1 MKTRL
6 QAVQIVLLLGGIL
19 VEVALAFGIVLRR
32 LRTAAGLTQ
41 EQLALEAELQRN
53 YVSMMERGVNQP
65 TITTLIKL
73 SKPLG
78 ISAAGIVTQVEL
90 LLQSTD
96 RDL

>member
-1 MKTRL
+1 M
-6 QAVQIVLLLGGIL
+6 
-19 VEVALAFGIVLRR
+19 EVALAFGMVLRR
-32 LRTAAGLTQ
+32 LRTAAGFTQ

-78 ISAAGIVTQVEL
+78 SSAADIVTQVEL
-90 LLQSTD
+90 LIQSSD
-96 RDL
+96 SDQQPH

>member
-1 MKTRL
+1 M
-6 QAVQIVLLLGGIL
+6 
-19 VEVALAFGIVLRR
+19 EVALAFGMILRR

-41 EQLALEAELQRN
+41 EQLALEADLQRN

-78 ISAAGIVTQVEL
+78 SSAADIVNQVEL
-90 LLQSTD
+90 LIQSTD
-96 RDL
+96 GNQ

>member
-1 MKTRL
+1 MKTGL
-6 QAVQIVLLLGGIL
+6 HAIQIVPPLGEIL
-19 VEVALAFGIVLRR
+19 VEVALAFGRVLRK

-41 EQLALEAELQRN
+41 EQLAFEAELHRN

-78 ISAAGIVTQVEL
+78 SSAAEIVTQVERL
-90 LLQSTD
+90 IQSTD
-96 RDL
+96 SDQ